1 MSSNVAASNTI
12 IGAHTLMLSFR
23 PTFPSLAIAVVRKRT
38 SSEVSAVQRPECV
51 ATSPFLRR
59 RPTVTAHDFQLRTQG
74 PAHLEDERS
83 PHRPHQFVLQ
93 GLIGAVLAINIVS
106 TVLSLMS

>member
-59 RPTVTAHDFQLRTQG
+59 RPTVTAHDFQL
-74 PAHLEDERS
+74 PAPAPSHLEGERS
-83 PHRPHQFVLQ
+83 FQRPSSFVFQ
-93 GLIGAVLAINIVS
+93 GLIGAVLAVNIVA
-106 TVLSLMS
+106 TVLSLMA